1 MRSRCSS
8 TSSCD
13 ETRRS
18 RSAASMVRAE
28 ANAVNT
34 VVVAIADHFLGGCQA
49 RARSDAQPCAAE
61 PHNRAWFDFAAEQRL
76 AAIYQQLEWVP
87 AGAPRPVAPEAGTSQ
102 SGRCCSSTPYC

>member
-8 TSSCD
+8 TSSRD

-49 RARSDAQPCAAE
+49 RARKPQ
-61 PHNRAWFDFAAEQRL
+61 NRAWFDFAAEQRL
-76 AAIYQQLEWVP
+76 TAIYQQLEWVP

-102 SGRCCSSTPYC
+102 SGRCCS